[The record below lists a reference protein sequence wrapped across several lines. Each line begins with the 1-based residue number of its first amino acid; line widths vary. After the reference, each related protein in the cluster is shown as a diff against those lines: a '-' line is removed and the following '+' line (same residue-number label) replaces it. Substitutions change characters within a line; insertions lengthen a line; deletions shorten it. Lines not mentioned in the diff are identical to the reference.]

1 MRIGPELLQDLL
13 DQVEGSLAAA
23 IGTPDG
29 LLVEGVRKRP
39 LDLEAAIAEH
49 AALWRQ
55 ARAAYARSLG
65 AEEVGELLVGGT
77 GVVGYLRS
85 MRTRD
90 PEPLFLLLLL
100 APEANLGQARLA
112 ARRLLDRA
120 GGWWRGLLDGLV
132 GLGCGPGGVHG
143 DGRPGH

>member
-65 AEEVGELLVGGT
+65 T

-100 APEANLGQARLA
+100 TPEANLGQARLA

-120 GGWWRGLLDGLV
+120 GGVVAW
-132 GLGCGPGGVHG
+132 PT
-143 DGRPGH
+143 

>member
-13 DQVEGSLAAA
+13 DRVEGSLAAA
-23 IGTPDG
+23 IGTADG

-65 AEEVGELLVGGT
+65 AEEVGELLVGG
-77 GVVGYLRS
+77 
-85 MRTRD
+85 
-90 PEPLFLLLLL
+90 
-100 APEANLGQARLA
+100 
-112 ARRLLDRA
+112 RA
-120 GGWWRGLLDGLV
+120 W
-132 GLGCGPGGVHG
+132 
-143 DGRPGH
+143 

>member
-13 DQVEGSLAAA
+13 DRVEGSLAAA
-23 IGTPDG
+23 IGTADG

-100 APEANLGQARLA
+100 LKRFHEAGSREPLRVNI
-112 ARRLLDRA
+112 RA
-120 GGWWRGLLDGLV
+120 LEVEILQNRTHLV
-132 GLGCGPGGVHG
+132 TVVSVLHTEGSQTK
-143 DGRPGH
+143 

>member
-13 DQVEGSLAAA
+13 DRVEGSLAAA
-23 IGTPDG
+23 IGTADG

-100 APEANLGQARLA
+100 VALLASNTSLFPRLA
-112 ARRLLDRA
+112 RA
-120 GGWWRGLLDGLV
+120 APACPGLTQ
-132 GLGCGPGGVHG
+132 
-143 DGRPGH
+143 RAS